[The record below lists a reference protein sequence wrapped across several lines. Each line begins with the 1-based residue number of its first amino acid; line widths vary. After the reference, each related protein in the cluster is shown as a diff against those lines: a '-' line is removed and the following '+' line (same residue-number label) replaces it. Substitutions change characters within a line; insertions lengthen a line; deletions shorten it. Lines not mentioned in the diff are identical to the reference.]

1 MAPAVGALGARRWAA
16 VVRGLARFTTVC
28 VTDLT
33 PGLRFVAVGITL
45 PALCVAVFIA
55 GTTALA
61 GSPVAVSLAGA
72 TTLAGPSTPDS
83 LAGTVRL
90 GALPPAGT
98 AGTVA
103 AVPALFSAAA
113 TGTSAIA
120 GAARSSMN
128 RPDRMAATQAIRF
141 SAIRVEGS

>member
-16 VVRGLARFTTVC
+16 VVTGLATFTTVC

-33 PGLRFVAVGITL
+33 PGLRFVAVGITLPALRVTVLTTGTTPL

-83 LAGTVRL
+83 DRKSTRL
-90 GALPPAGT
+90 NSSHSQISY
-98 AGTVA
+98 
-103 AVPALFSAAA
+103 AVFCLKKKKNNTLRKAPIDEPHA
-113 TGTSAIA
+113 T
-120 GAARSSMN
+120 
-128 RPDRMAATQAIRF
+128 
-141 SAIRVEGS
+141 